1 MKKILLVALF
11 TLNMQPLTFAQEA
24 LSKGE
29 KEYTFIGLEYEPFN
43 WTDGGTHKGG
53 MLEVVK
59 NVCNKMKIKCKFE
72 FIPMKRVIKMLEDG
86 STDGVL
92 SLIPNSD
99 REAFATLSVPIIR
112 SNISYFAVKGTFKK
126 IKKLE
131 DLNGATVGALAASS
145 AEKIALTHK
154 EQIKDLKVENESEL
168 PTVVNKLTAGRYGAK
183 GLAISNEDVFTT
195 LFKKL
200 NIDTLEVVYVAS
212 VDGFS
217 VAFSKKASDPSFI
230 RKFNANILEMKKTGE
245 LENLLKPY
253 GLKPA
258 R

>member
-1 MKKILLVALF
+1 MKKLLLVVIF
-11 TLNMQPLTFAQEA
+11 ILNMQPLTFAQEA

-29 KEYTFIGLEYEPFN
+29 KEYKFIGLEYEPFN
-43 WTDGGTHKGG
+43 WADDGANKGG

-72 FIPMKRVIKMLEDG
+72 IIPMKRVLKMLEDG

-99 REAFATLSVPIIR
+99 REAYTTLSVPIIR

-131 DLNGATVGALAASS
+131 NLNGATVGALAASS

-154 EQIKDLKVENESEL
+154 EQIKDLKVESEFEL

-200 NIDTLEVVYVAS
+200 NIDNLEVVYVAKTY
-212 VDGFS
+212 GFS

-230 RKFNANILEMKKTGE
+230 RKFNANILKMKKTGE
-245 LENLLKPY
+245 LENLLKPF